1 MVGSFWKRAASPR
14 SVFKCSVH
22 KPYLIPKIQNKI
34 KLYRISDS
42 RETKYGKHHRSEVCL
57 EPNDAQRDSLHES
70 DAEISE
76 LESEILA
83 LKVEGKKLLNIK
95 WNVSSLF
102 FKNIEDSTTLIPPNP
117 NDPEKTEPFW
127 AQAYH

>member
-1 MVGSFWKRAASPR
+1 MCV
-14 SVFKCSVH
+14 
-22 KPYLIPKIQNKI
+22 
-34 KLYRISDS
+34 
-42 RETKYGKHHRSEVCL
+42 
-57 EPNDAQRDSLHES
+57 EPNDAERHSLHES

-95 WNVSSLF
+95 WNVTSLF
-102 FKNIEDSTTLIPPNP
+102 FKNIEDSTSSILPNP
-117 NDPEKTEPFW
+117 YDPEKGGPFW

>member
-1 MVGSFWKRAASPR
+1 MCV
-14 SVFKCSVH
+14 
-22 KPYLIPKIQNKI
+22 
-34 KLYRISDS
+34 
-42 RETKYGKHHRSEVCL
+42 
-57 EPNDAQRDSLHES
+57 EPNDAERHSLHES

-95 WNVSSLF
+95 WSVTSLF
-102 FKNIEDSTTLIPPNP
+102 FLKNIEDSTTLILPNP
-117 NDPEKTEPFW
+117 NDPEKGGPFW

>member
-1 MVGSFWKRAASPR
+1 MCV
-14 SVFKCSVH
+14 
-22 KPYLIPKIQNKI
+22 
-34 KLYRISDS
+34 
-42 RETKYGKHHRSEVCL
+42 
-57 EPNDAQRDSLHES
+57 EPNDAERHSLHES

-95 WNVSSLF
+95 WNVISLYG
-102 FKNIEDSTTLIPPNP
+102 KSIEDSTTLILPNP
-117 NDPEKTEPFW
+117 NDPEKGGPFW

>member
-1 MVGSFWKRAASPR
+1 MCV
-14 SVFKCSVH
+14 
-22 KPYLIPKIQNKI
+22 
-34 KLYRISDS
+34 
-42 RETKYGKHHRSEVCL
+42 
-57 EPNDAQRDSLHES
+57 EPNDTEQHSLHES

-95 WNVSSLF
+95 WNVTSLF
-102 FKNIEDSTTLIPPNP
+102 FKNIEDSTSSILPNP
-117 NDPEKTEPFW
+117 YDPEKGGLFW